1 MAKQAVK
8 TKKTVDLRPEFN
20 ERLAPYYDELKWLYM
35 ELYDDMEHLNDL
47 VETSFQ
53 FFKERNEE
61 LKAMDAERMQDAD
74 WYKRSTMMGMMMY
87 VNNFAG
93 NLEGLKEHID
103 YLSELHVNYLH
114 LMPLLSMPEMENDGG
129 YAVSDYRSVDKRIGT
144 IEQLSEIAAICRKR
158 GMSICLDFILNHTS
172 DEHEWAMRA
181 KNGEQ
186 EYMDRYICYDTYD
199 IPSEFEKTVPQVFPK
214 TAPGNFTWIA
224 CMKKYVMTSFYTYQW
239 DLNYRNPVVFNEMTY
254 NMLYLANKGV
264 DIFRIDA
271 VPYIWKELG
280 TSCRNRP
287 QVHTIMRMMRI
298 IAQVVCPGVVFKGE
312 VVMKPEEVAPYFG
325 PLDKP
330 ECDMLYNVTTMVCI
344 WNSLATKDTRVLR
357 KQMESMNALPTQY
370 AFINYVR
377 CHDDLGWGLDEDYV
391 RYLGFDPLEHKKF
404 LYNFYSGKF
413 PGSYA
418 RGELYNY
425 DPATQDARSCG
436 TAASFCGIEEAV
448 YRGDQFAIDQSIQRD
463 LMIHA
468 YILSLS
474 GIPVIYS
481 GDEIAQCNDY
491 DYHNDPVHAMD
502 SRFIHRGKFDWTKAE
517 QRKDA
522 STVEGKVFQGL
533 QKLVN
538 IRRENDIFDGIAR
551 VYNINLEDTTLLAFA
566 REAYFKKVI
575 CVYNFCEFTK
585 YVNLWEDGRYTDLI
599 SGRKVR
605 ANDFMIE
612 PYGYL
617 WLMRD

>member
-8 TKKTVDLRPEFN
+8 TKQTVDLRAEFD

-35 ELYDDMEHLNDL
+35 ELYNDMGHLNDL
-47 VETSFQ
+47 VATSFQ

-114 LMPLLSMPEMENDGG
+114 LMPLLSMPETENDGG
-129 YAVSDYRSVDKRIGT
+129 YAVSDYRNVDKRIGT
-144 IEQLSEIAAICRKR
+144 IEQLSEVAGICHKR
-158 GMSICLDFILNHTS
+158 GISICLDFILNHTS
-172 DEHEWAMRA
+172 DEHEWAVRA

-186 EYMDRYICYDTYD
+186 EYIDRYICYDTYD
-199 IPSEFEKTVPQVFPK
+199 IPSQYERTVPQVFPK
-214 TAPGNFTWIA
+214 TAPGNFTWIE
-224 CMKKYVMTSFYTYQW
+224 CMKKHVMTSFYTYQW

-254 NMLYLANKGV
+254 NLLYLANKGV

-287 QVHTIMRMMRI
+287 QVHTIMRMMHI

-325 PLDKP
+325 PVDKP

-357 KQMESMNALPTQY
+357 KQMEAMNALPTQY

-391 RYLGFDPLEHKKF
+391 RFLGFDPLEHKKF

-425 DPATQDARSCG
+425 DPVTQDARSCG
-436 TAASFCGIEEAV
+436 TTASFCGIEEAV

-463 LMIHA
+463 LMLHA

-491 DYHNDPVHAMD
+491 NYHNDPAHAMD

-533 QKLVN
+533 QKLVD

-566 REAYFKKVI
+566 REAYFKKVV

-585 YVNLWEDGRYTDLI
+585 YVNLWEDGMYTDLI
-599 SGRKVR
+599 SGRRVR